1 MATTKFTIATQ
12 ALLKIGGN
20 PISSF
25 SGTDRESIVVSN
37 MYDDTKKS
45 LLYYTFWNFATQKVS
60 VSALAES
67 IPDATYS
74 FVYQLPGDTIRVKG
88 IFDSSGTRHT
98 NFSVEKNKV
107 YANISPLNLEYIQE
121 KDESDFPPFFT
132 EVLISKLAYEI
143 CEAVTG
149 VGTLQDRLAKDYE
162 RKLQTAKTVDGQENP
177 PESLIDEGRL
187 NRVRGGS
194 GSSVIYPRS

>member
-25 SGTDRESIVVSN
+25 AGTDRESIVVSN

-45 LLYYTFWNFATQKVS
+45 LLYYTFWNFATQKAT
-60 VSALAES
+60 VSALVET
-67 IPDATYS
+67 ITDAS
-74 FVYQLPGDTIRVKG
+74 FKYVYQLPGDYVRVKG
-88 IFDSSGTRHT
+88 IFDSSGVKHT
-98 NFSVEKNKV
+98 DYSVEKNKI
-107 YANISPLNLEYIQE
+107 YANISPLNIEYIQE

-132 EVLISKLAYEI
+132 EVLIAKLAYEI

-149 VGTLQDRLAKDYE
+149 VGTLQDRLANDYE
-162 RKLQTAKTVDGQENP
+162 RKLRTAKTVDGQENP
-177 PESLIDEGRL
+177 PRSLIDEGRL
-187 NRVRGGS
+187 VRARS
-194 GSSVIYPRS
+194 GSTSTVIYPRS